1 MDRRIAAACLL
12 TTSLTAPGVGA
23 ALRAAAPLAVLQQ
36 QAEKFDFDVPP
47 QVLAAAIP
55 SFMHVTEV
63 EVVFTPEL
71 VANKR
76 TNGVFGSFTVEEG
89 LDVLLDGT
97 GLSYTF
103 TAPKTFTLKA
113 GE

>member
-1 MDRRIAAACLL
+1 MAVVTLL
-12 TTSLTAPGVGA
+12 AVSVA
-23 ALRAAAPLAVLQQ
+23 ALIYGAPVRASAPRVAVQQ
-36 QAEKFDFDVPP
+36 PAEKFDFDVPP

-89 LDVLLDGT
+89 LEVLLDGT
-97 GLSYTF
+97 GLTF
-103 TAPKTFTLKA
+103 TVTPPKTYTLKA